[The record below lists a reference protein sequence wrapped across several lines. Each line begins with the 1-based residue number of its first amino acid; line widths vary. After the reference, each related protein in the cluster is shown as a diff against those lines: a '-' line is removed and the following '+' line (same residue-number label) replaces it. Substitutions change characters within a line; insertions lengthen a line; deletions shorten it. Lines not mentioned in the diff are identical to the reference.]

1 MTTETETKPK
11 SQPNVPDMKVLVVDD
26 FRTAREMMR
35 YSLRELGFRDI
46 TLAADG
52 AEAINLIKSTKFDLI
67 MCDWFMPKVQGI
79 DVLRTVRED
88 PINKDVTF
96 VLATATS
103 AEDCIKEAAAAKVSN
118 YIMKPFTVETLRD
131 KLARAL
137 KISFKKE

>member
-1 MTTETETKPK
+1 MTTESGINAENLP
-11 SQPNVPDMKVLVVDD
+11 PVPQMKVLVVDD

-52 AEAINLIKSTKFDLI
+52 AEAIELIKNNKFDLI

-79 DVLRTVRED
+79 DVLRNVREN

-103 AEDCIKEAAAAKVSN
+103 AETCIKEAAAAKVSN
-118 YIMKPFTVETLRD
+118 YIMKPFTVDTLRD
-131 KLARAL
+131 KLQRAL